1 MRAKPPQAHRID
13 RKAVSG
19 NSQLSYRHSSPFSA
33 PVRASETEKAAPPS
47 GAARL
52 SSGRICKLGY
62 RPAGAFIAASDR
74 LINPMSSESVE
85 SSRLVSFEI
94 TDL

>member
-1 MRAKPPQAHRID
+1 MRTKPPQAHRID

-19 NSQLSYRHSSPFSA
+19 NSHP
-33 PVRASETEKAAPPS
+33 
-47 GAARL
+47 
-52 SSGRICKLGY
+52 GY